1 MNVGFKL
8 LRNRI
13 RLLALILWCILL
25 VACPLPTGASSTLFG
40 GGPFYSG
47 GYATMNTLR
56 ASGYTTVMLW
66 CIHVD
71 ATTGNLIFN
80 DQLVAANGSY
90 VGNAGWPAQLA
101 TLKTAPTSVNR
112 IEIFVS
118 SYGVNDFQ
126 SIQTLMN
133 NYGTNTGS
141 ILYRNFQ
148 ALKTATGAAAVDYD
162 DETLYDVATAVKFGR
177 MLSSIGFKVTLC
189 PYMNS
194 GFWQSVYTQ
203 LGPTI
208 VDAVYLQ
215 CYAGG
220 AGNDP
225 ATWNGYF
232 SGTKVQPGLWCRNGS
247 GCSSGNTAS
256 EVQTQMASWKSSAGI
271 TGGFMWLFDDMLSC
285 NSGGTAADYA
295 KAINQA
301 VDPLQISPSKGFSAI
316 VSRGFDFPPASTSF
330 VLANTSAAS
339 LDWSLINTSLWL
351 TVSSANGTL
360 AAQGSTAVSVG
371 LEPAVATNLAPNL
384 YFATVVFS
392 NRSTGVAQGR
402 SFALNTAISNRPVA
416 LTGFNTALLAANTAA
431 PANAGA
437 TAFDVK
443 NNYCFYQSGLSGS
456 ARGLPLNGVFSSL
469 SDSATAFQIGPY
481 GAADA
486 LMLGYQY
493 LQSGTLTLKNPQ
505 AFDKLI
511 ILACSANG
519 GGHGTLMVNFGDGTH
534 SPVFDFNAQDWFN
547 TVTNVA
553 LQGFGRLKLGT
564 SFTIEDNGD
573 SNPNLYQTAI
583 NLAGLGLT
591 QSVASITFYNP
602 ATAGAQQNTAIFAIS
617 GRPSNLPVPPPVLSD
632 QWSGGKLTL
641 SWPANGLLLETTNL
655 SGPWTT
661 NGAQS
666 PVVVTPTR
674 PQVFYRVQAR

>member
-1 MNVGFKL
+1 
-8 LRNRI
+8 
-13 RLLALILWCILL
+13 
-25 VACPLPTGASSTLFG
+25 
-40 GGPFYSG
+40 
-47 GYATMNTLR
+47 MNTLR

-71 ATTGNLIFN
+71 AASGNLIFN

-112 IEIFVS
+112 IEISVS

-133 NYGTNTGS
+133 NYGTNTDS

-148 ALKTATGAAAVDYD
+148 ALKTATRADAVDYD

-189 PYMNS
+189 PYLNS

-203 LGPTI
+203 LGPSI
-208 VDAVYLQ
+208 VDVVYLQ

-220 AGNDP
+220 AGNNP

-232 SGTKVQPGLWCRNGS
+232 SGIKVQPGLWCKNGS

-256 EVQTQMASWKSSAGI
+256 EVQTLMAGWKSSAGI
-271 TGGFMWLFDDMLSC
+271 TGGFMWLFDDMLAC

-301 VDPLQISPSKGFSAI
+301 VDPLQVSPSRGFSAI
-316 VSRGFDFPPASTSF
+316 VSGGFDFPPANTSF
-330 VLANTSAAS
+330 VLFNSGAAS
-339 LDWSLINTSLWL
+339 LNWSLSNTSLWL
-351 TVSSANGTL
+351 TVTSASGTL
-360 AAQGSTAVSVG
+360 GANGSTAVSVA
-371 LEPAVATNLAPNL
+371 LNSAVATNLAPNL
-384 YFATVVFS
+384 YSATVVFS
-392 NRSTGVAQGR
+392 NRSSGVAQGR
-402 SFALNTAISNRPVA
+402 SFGLNTAVSNLPVA
-416 LTGFNTALLAANTAA
+416 LTGFNTALLAVNTAT
-431 PANAGA
+431 PANPGA

-443 NNYCFYQSGLSGS
+443 NNYCFYQSGLSGGT
-456 ARGLPLNGVFSSL
+456 RGLPLNGVFSSL

-481 GAADA
+481 GATNA

-493 LQSGTLTLKNPQ
+493 SPSGTLMLKNPQ

-511 ILACSANG
+511 VLASSANG
-519 GGHGTLMVNFGDGTH
+519 GGHGTLMVNFTDGTH

-547 TVTNVA
+547 TVTNIA
-553 LQGFGRLKLGT
+553 IQGFGRLKLGA
-564 SFTIEDNGD
+564 SFTLEDNGD

-583 NLAGLGLT
+583 NLAVLGLT
-591 QSVASITFYNP
+591 QTIASITFYYP
-602 ATAGAQQNTAIFAIS
+602 ATAGAQQDTAIFAVS
-617 GRPSNLPVPPPVLSD
+617 GRPSKLPVPPPVLTD

-641 SWPANGLLLETTNL
+641 SWPANALLLETTNL

-666 PVVVTPTR
+666 PVVVTPTE
-674 PQVFYRVQAR
+674 PQVFYRVLAQ